1 MVGSEWWGR
10 NGGVGMVGRGG
21 RLRWNPRWHPCL
33 TRKHAVAGCARA
45 DGVPASPALAAR
57 TSRAPGAWVVAAS
70 RAQQSGG

>member
-10 NGGVGMVGRGG
+10 NGGAGRAAAVE
-21 RLRWNPRWHPCL
+21 PRWHPCL

-57 TSRAPGAWVVAAS
+57 TSRAAGARVVAAS